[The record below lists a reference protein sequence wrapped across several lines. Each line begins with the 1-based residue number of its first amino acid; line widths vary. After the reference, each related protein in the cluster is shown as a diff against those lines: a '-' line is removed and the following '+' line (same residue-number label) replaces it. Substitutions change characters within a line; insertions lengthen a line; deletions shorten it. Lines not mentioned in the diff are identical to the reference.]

1 MEIPLDRFEQEID
14 ERILERGL
22 KYFER
27 GAVEEPEELEPGLY
41 EAVVQGSEDYTVS
54 VRLKGN
60 AVTEHACD
68 YPYEGP
74 VCKHVVALLFEL
86 QQGKMELPKRG
97 KGRKAAKKTTVAEQV
112 DRALSELPHKELVA
126 FVRDRCMADGAF
138 RKQFLVACAPQ
149 AITGDRKDHL
159 KSLRAGLRAVAGRGG
174 FFDWNDT
181 YAAAA
186 VLRDQL
192 EQARTL
198 FKKGHPQRAL
208 PMISAVIEAG
218 AEAMEHADD
227 SNGDIGGGIESAM
240 VLLDELARA
249 EHEEPFRKELLAE
262 TLRLLSAKAVND
274 CDWNGHLEPAAA
286 ALARTEAEAAPLMA
300 ALKRSADV
308 EYGGATARA
317 ALLQLTRR
325 FQGPEAATT
334 LEERFLV
341 HSEVRQAAIER
352 AIKAKDWARAKQLA
366 EEGRLVR
373 INGRTVTHEHYWT
386 PHLLRIA
393 QLTKDTPEV
402 IRLARTLMLDSNRD
416 GMEHYKLLRKHVPV
430 GEWPAFVEQLLNDLR
445 KGKGNNRALLAD
457 ICAAEERWDEVMVIA
472 REEGRNRNIFYFHSV
487 LDKYEVELAKH
498 FKDEV
503 TTTLAER
510 AEAYASKTNPKHSDY
525 VDATKLLRR
534 VRKLGGQDLVTALSA
549 DWRERLKRRKGLM
562 AELDKL

>member
-60 AVTEHACD
+60 AVTGHACD
-68 YPYEGP
+68 CPYEGP

-86 QQGKMELPKRG
+86 QQGEMQLPKRG
-97 KGRKAAKKTTVAEQV
+97 KGSKAAKKPTVAEQV
-112 DRALSELPHKELVA
+112 DRALSGLPHKELTA
-126 FVRDRCMADGAF
+126 FVRDRCLADAVF

-174 FFDWNDT
+174 FFGWNET
-181 YAAAA
+181 FAAAA
-186 VLRDQL
+186 VLHDMVD
-192 EQARTL
+192 QARTL
-198 FKKGHPQRAL
+198 IKKGHPQGAL
-208 PMISAVIEAG
+208 PMISAAIEAG

-227 SNGDIGGGIESAM
+227 SNGDIGGGIEAAM
-240 VLLDELARA
+240 DLLDELAQA

-262 TLRLLSAKAVND
+262 TVRLLADERVND
-274 CDWNGHLEPAAA
+274 CDWNGHLQPAAA

-300 ALKRSADV
+300 TLKRSADV
-308 EYGGATARA
+308 EYGGATART

-325 FQGPEAATT
+325 FQGAEAATT

-352 AIKAKDWARAKQLA
+352 AIKAKDWKRARQLA
-366 EEGRLVR
+366 EDGRLVR

-402 IRLARTLMLDSNRD
+402 IRLARTLMLDGTGD
-416 GMEHYKLLRKHVPV
+416 GMEHYKLLRKHVAV
-430 GEWPAFVEQLLNDLR
+430 AEWPAYLEQLLNDLR
-445 KGKGNNRALLAD
+445 KAKGNNRALLAD
-457 ICAAEERWDEVMVIA
+457 ICAAEERWNEVMDIA
-472 REEGRNRNIFYFHSV
+472 REEGRDRNLFYYHSV
-487 LDKYEVELAKH
+487 LDQYETELAKH

-510 AEAYASKTNPKHSDY
+510 AEAYASKTNPKHHDY

-534 VRKLGGQDLVTALSA
+534 VRKLGGQDLVAALSA

-562 AELDKL
+562 EELGKL